1 MPPDSQV
8 ANSPNSTT
16 SEALNQTAVGRRK
29 IEPTRLVARRTEGWQ
44 ERQLDV
50 VGLHLC
56 LEESASLEERLK
68 TVVWPADLK
77 KWDFI
82 KQG

>member
-1 MPPDSQV
+1 MPPESQV
-8 ANSPNSTT
+8 SNSSNSTT
-16 SEALNQTAVGRRK
+16 SEELNQTAVGRTN
-29 IEPTRLVARRTEGWQ
+29 IDPTRLARRTEGWQ

-56 LEESASLEERLK
+56 LDESASLEERLK
-68 TVVWPADLK
+68 TVVWPGDLS